1 MRSHRT
7 IARAIQRKRNAAK
20 GYPKKP
26 KTYDDMATIPQH
38 LTETSDK
45 LPFLVLNETVIP
57 NNTALGAKRLLVY
70 MSDMGKEI
78 LASCNQWYCDGTF
91 KSATGTLFTQV

>member
-57 NNTALGAKRLLVY
+57 NNTAPGAKRLLVY